1 MVAVGCGVVS
11 SVRDE
16 GELLVQVRR
25 RLVGCLSPLA
35 HDAGAGVA
43 VHTAPS
49 AEIWEETG
57 AEIGAE
63 IGTEVAP
70 VVAVHRAVGGEH
82 PRAERGRRGAPLT
95 REVVDVVEQSV
106 VDEHARLGALGGGGW

>member
-1 MVAVGCGVVS
+1 MVS

-35 HDAGAGVA
+35 HDPGAVVA
-43 VHTAPS
+43 AHTAPS
-49 AEIWEETG
+49 AEIWE
-57 AEIGAE
+57 EIGAE

-82 PRAERGRRGAPLT
+82 PRAERGRRGAALP